1 MTAMTVHDPWQRL
14 GPARIEAAVRALLAS
29 GRLGD
34 DAPAVLV
41 HDLDLMEA
49 RAHALVRRFPAGALH
64 AAAIKANP
72 VLAILRA
79 LVGAGL
85 GLEAASWEEVELALA
100 AGCPPAR
107 IVYDSPAKTRAELRR
122 ALALGVR
129 LNLDN
134 LDELARVAALD
145 PPADAEVG
153 LRLNP
158 AVGSGAIASTSVAG
172 RGSRFGV
179 PWPASPDGLV
189 PCFERHPWLAGL
201 HVHVGSQGCPLPLLV
216 AAARMV
222 AELRRAVNERL
233 GRDQIRWID
242 IGGGLPTDYGPTL
255 AGRPAPVPSLDDYAD
270 ALHREAPALLQPD
283 LQLVTELGRALQ
295 TGCGFAVSRVEYV
308 KEVDGRR
315 LATMHVGADLLV
327 RTAYAPA
334 DWPHELLVLDPEGR
348 PREGEP
354 QPWTVLGPLC
364 FAGDV
369 IARDRPLPA
378 IAEGDLVVVRDTGGY
393 TLGMW
398 SRHCSRGIPEVVGLR
413 GEPAHPWVRTL
424 RPRETAQDVVRFW
437 GEGPPA

>member
-1 MTAMTVHDPWQRL
+1 MSVAHDPWQRL
-14 GPARIEAAVRALLAS
+14 GPARIQAAVRALLDT
-29 GRLGD
+29 GRLRD

-49 RAHALVRRFPAGALH
+49 RAHALVRRFPERTLH

-72 VLAILRA
+72 VLAILRP
-79 LVGAGL
+79 LVAAGL

-107 IVYDSPAKTRAELRR
+107 IVFDSPAKTRTELRR

-134 LDELARVAALD
+134 QDELARVAELGVTELGGGAH
-145 PPADAEVG
+145 AEVG

-158 AVGSGAIASTSVAG
+158 AVGTGAIASTSVAG

-179 PWPASPDGLV
+179 PWPASPDVLV
-189 PCFERHPWLAGL
+189 PWFERHPWLVGL

-216 AAARMV
+216 EAARMV
-222 AELRRAVNERL
+222 AELRRALHERL
-233 GRDQIRWID
+233 GRPQIRWID
-242 IGGGLPTDYGPTL
+242 IGGGLPTDYGQST
-255 AGRPAPVPSLDDYAD
+255 AVPSLGEYVD
-270 ALHREAPALLQPD
+270 ALRREVPALFEPD
-283 LQLVTELGRALQ
+283 LQIVTELGRALQ
-295 TGCGFAVSRVEYV
+295 TGCGFVVSRVEYV

-315 LATMHVGADLLV
+315 LATVHVGADLLV

-334 DWPHELLVLDPEGR
+334 DWPHELYVLDPEGR
-348 PREGEP
+348 PREGER

-369 IARDRPLPA
+369 IARDRPLPT
-378 IAEGDLVVVRDTGGY
+378 ITEGDLVVVRDTGGY

-413 GEPAHPWVRTL
+413 GESPHPSVQTL

-437 GEGPPA
+437 GDGTST

>member
-1 MTAMTVHDPWQRL
+1 MNATPVHDPWQRL
-14 GPARIEAAVRALLAS
+14 GPARIEAAVQALLAS

-49 RAHALVRRFPAGALH
+49 RALALVQSFPANALH

-72 VLAILRA
+72 VLAILRS
-79 LVGAGL
+79 LVAAGL

-107 IVYDSPAKTRAELRR
+107 IVYDSPAKTRSELRR

-134 LDELARVAALD
+134 LDELARVAELD
-145 PPADAEVG
+145 PPAHAEVG

-179 PWPASPDGLV
+179 PWPTSPAELV
-189 PCFERHPWLAGL
+189 PHLERHPWLVGL

-216 AAARMV
+216 EAARMV
-222 AELRRAVNERL
+222 AELRAALHQRL
-233 GRDQIRWID
+233 GRAQLRWVD
-242 IGGGLPTDYGPTL
+242 IGGGLPTNYGQH
-255 AGRPAPVPSLDDYAD
+255 ARPPSLAEYVD
-270 ALHREAPALLQPD
+270 ALRREVPALFEPE

-315 LATMHVGADLLV
+315 LATVHVGADLLV
-327 RTAYAPA
+327 RTAYVPS
-334 DWPHELLVLDPEGR
+334 DWPHELLVLDAEGR
-348 PREGEP
+348 AREGEP
-354 QPWTVLGPLC
+354 QLWTVLGPLC

-369 IARDRPLPA
+369 LARDRPLPA

-413 GEPAHPWVRTL
+413 GESAHPRLRTL
-424 RPRETAQDVVRFW
+424 RPRETAPDVVRFW
-437 GEGPPA
+437 GEGTPT

>member
-1 MTAMTVHDPWQRL
+1 MSALDPSPEPLPDPWARP
-14 GPARIEAAVRALLAS
+14 GPARIEAAVRALLHG
-29 GRLGD
+29 GRLHD

-41 HDLDLMEA
+41 HDLELMEA
-49 RAHALVRRFPAGALH
+49 RALALRARFPANALH

-72 VLAILRA
+72 VLEILRP
-79 LVGAGL
+79 LVAVGL
-85 GLEAASWEEVELALA
+85 GLEAASWEEVELARA

-107 IVYDSPAKTRAELRR
+107 IVFDSPAKTRSELRR

-134 LDELARVAALD
+134 ESELARVAQLH

-158 AVGSGAIASTSVAG
+158 AVGAGAIASTSVAA
-172 RGSRFGV
+172 RGSRFGL
-179 PWPASPDGLV
+179 PWPASPDALV
-189 PCFERHPWLAGL
+189 PLFQRHPWLQGL

-216 AAARMV
+216 QAARLV
-222 AELRRAVNERL
+222 AELRHELHARL
-233 GRDQIRWID
+233 GRPQIRWID
-242 IGGGLPTDYGPTL
+242 LGGGLPTDYGL
-255 AGRPAPVPSLDDYAD
+255 GVPVPSLGDYVS
-270 ALHREAPALLQPD
+270 ALRRDVPALFEPHV
-283 LQLVTELGRALQ
+283 QLVTELGRALQ
-295 TGCGFAVSRVEYV
+295 AGCGFAVSRVEYV
-308 KEVDGRR
+308 KEADGRR
-315 LATMHVGADLLV
+315 LATVHVGADLLL

-334 DWPHELLVLDPEGR
+334 DWPHELLVLDPHGR
-348 PREGEP
+348 PRDGERR
-354 QPWTVLGPLC
+354 PWTILGPLC

-369 IARDRPLPA
+369 IARDRLLPP

-413 GEPAHPWVRTL
+413 GEPPRLQTL

-437 GEGPPA
+437 GGGTLP

>member
-1 MTAMTVHDPWQRL
+1 MSSAMSGEHDPWQRL
-14 GPARIEAAVRALLAS
+14 GPARIEAAVRALLES
-29 GRLGD
+29 GRLRD

-49 RAHALVRRFPAGALH
+49 RARALVRCFPANALH
-64 AAAIKANP
+64 AVAIKANP
-72 VLAILRA
+72 VVAILRP
-79 LVGAGL
+79 LVEAGL
-85 GLEAASWEEVELALA
+85 GLEAASWEEVELARA

-107 IVYDSPAKTRAELRR
+107 IVLDSPAKTRTELHR

-134 LDELARVAALD
+134 LGELARVAELG
-145 PPADAEVG
+145 PPAHAEVG

-158 AVGSGAIASTSVAG
+158 AVGSGAIASTSVAA

-179 PWPASPDGLV
+179 PWPASPEALV
-189 PCFERHPWLAGL
+189 PLFEQHPWLVGL

-216 AAARMV
+216 EAARLV
-222 AELRRAVNERL
+222 AELRDALHQRL
-233 GRDQIRWID
+233 GRAQIRWID
-242 IGGGLPTDYGPTL
+242 IGGGLPTDYGRD
-255 AGRPAPVPSLDDYAD
+255 AAVPSLDEYVD
-270 ALHREAPALLQPD
+270 ALRREVPSLFRPD
-283 LQLVTELGRALQ
+283 VQLVTELGRALQ
-295 TGCGFAVSRVEYV
+295 AGCGFAVSRVEYL

-315 LATMHVGADLLV
+315 LATVHVGADLLP

-348 PREGEP
+348 PRAGEP
-354 QPWTVLGPLC
+354 GPWTVLGPLC

-413 GEPAHPWVRTL
+413 GEPPCLHVL
-424 RPRETAQDVVRFW
+424 RRRETAQDVVRFW
-437 GEGPPA
+437 SE

>member
-1 MTAMTVHDPWQRL
+1 MSMAPDPWQRL
-14 GPARIEAAVRALLAS
+14 DPARIHAAVRALLDA

-49 RAHALVRRFPAGALH
+49 RAHALVRCFPEPTLH

-72 VLAILRA
+72 VLAILRP
-79 LVGAGL
+79 LVAAGL

-107 IVYDSPAKTRAELRR
+107 IVFDSPAKTRTELRR

-129 LNLDN
+129 INLDN
-134 LDELARVAALD
+134 QDELARVAELGVNELGGGA
-145 PPADAEVG
+145 AAEVG

-158 AVGSGAIASTSVAG
+158 AVGTGAIASTSVAG

-179 PWPASPDGLV
+179 PWPASPDVLV
-189 PCFERHPWLAGL
+189 PWFERHPWLVGL

-216 AAARMV
+216 TAARMV
-222 AELRRAVNERL
+222 AELRRALNERL
-233 GRDQIRWID
+233 GRPQIRWID
-242 IGGGLPTDYGPTL
+242 IGGGLPTDYGGST
-255 AGRPAPVPSLDDYAD
+255 AAPSLGDYVD
-270 ALHREAPALLQPD
+270 ALGREVPALFEPD
-283 LQLVTELGRALQ
+283 VQIVTELGRALQ
-295 TGCGFAVSRVEYV
+295 SGCGFAVSRVEYV
-308 KEVDGRR
+308 KVVDGRR
-315 LATMHVGADLLV
+315 LATVHVGADLLV

-348 PREGEP
+348 PREGER
-354 QPWTVLGPLC
+354 QPWSVLGPLC
-364 FAGDV
+364 FASDV

-378 IAEGDLVVVRDTGGY
+378 MTEGDLVAVRDTGGY

-398 SRHCSRGIPEVVGLR
+398 SRHCSRGTPEVVGLR
-413 GEPAHPWVRTL
+413 GESPHLLLQTL
-424 RPRETAQDVVRFW
+424 RPRETAQDIVRFW
-437 GEGPPA
+437 GNGTST